1 MLDWQ
6 VQIVFF
12 YYLLKVSM
20 RLIVV
25 PKTTKKLNVRR
36 IKIGKFGTLVITKV
50 NRNFFS
56 FQSHGK
62 KLTVSRKTA
71 KFKSL
76 AWETITPLRLDF
88 Y

>member
-25 PKTTKKLNVRR
+25 PKTTKKINVRR
-36 IKIGKFGTLVITKV
+36 VKIGKFGTLVITKV
-50 NRNFFS
+50 NRNFFP
-56 FQSHGK
+56 FNR
-62 KLTVSRKTA
+62 TERN
-71 KFKSL
+71 
-76 AWETITPLRLDF
+76 
-88 Y
+88 